1 MPTLYKS
8 NGEIIPIKRKHP
20 FTLAELQEYVGG
32 YIELITIGDRYL
44 VVNEEGRLMDLP
56 FNEKASLLAA
66 QFGYPFIVGDALFTE
81 KRYVK

>member
-32 YIELITIGDRYL
+32 YIELIPIGENYL
-44 VVNEEGRLMDLP
+44 VVNEEGRLLDLP
-56 FNEKASLLAA
+56 VNENATRIVA
-66 QFGYPFIVGDALFTE
+66 QLGYLPIVGDALFTE
-81 KRYVK
+81 KRFIK